1 MISRFPLIL
10 TAFSCCL
17 CAATLAPEQDQK
29 LAHDIYKQLVEIQ
42 SGYTTGSTTLVAEAV
57 AARLRAAGFPQAD
70 IFTLFYEPS
79 MVSPLI
85 RSRNVIPSFLNPLRK
100 FHRGLLPLMPLA
112 VESFDLRKYDLVISS
127 ESGPAKGVITSASTR
142 HFCYCHTPMRYLW
155 ELYPVYRN
163 EFGSAFQ
170 RIAIHASLYLV

>member
-70 IFTLFYEPS
+70 IF
-79 MVSPLI
+79 V
-85 RSRNVIPSFLNPLRK
+85 
-100 FHRGLLPLMPLA
+100 G
-112 VESFDLRKYDLVISS
+112 
-127 ESGPAKGVITSASTR
+127 GPAPKKFNVVVRYHSTGAR
-142 HFCYCHTPMRYLW
+142 KPILLLAHEDVVEAKREDWTTDP
-155 ELYPVYRN
+155 
-163 EFGSAFQ
+163 FQ
-170 RIAIHASLYLV
+170 FIEKDGYYYGR